1 MLGTQTQ
8 YPNQYSTEAAH
19 TKGRSWRKPAI
30 VVVLLALV
38 GIGGWWM
45 YQNSTAG
52 QGQTAPGQMTN
63 ISAPAA
69 AGQLPGS
76 STTAGE
82 SAVARTAS
90 AGTAASTASAS
101 AGRGAVQATKSID
114 QTADQGLKLAS
125 LAGVAEVGGTRVWS
139 DEGTLLATLDSG
151 SLLTVKARTGDGT
164 WLAVTTDAGSGWA
177 QTSSAIAYGLQNLVT
192 TVVPAAV
199 ASASAQAGGVAEAA
213 TTAAASAADPS
224 ATGASLALA
233 DLVPTSSTGGAQ
245 LAQAAAAQLTAKIAA
260 TGSRLNV
267 RSGPG
272 ISYQVVAKAGDG
284 TEYQAVGR
292 SAAGDWLLLQL
303 SADIGDIGWV
313 SAGYVEL
320 NGDIQ
325 ALPVENV

>member
-1 MLGTQTQ
+1 MAQ
-8 YPNQYSTEAAH
+8 
-19 TKGRSWRKPAI
+19 
-30 VVVLLALV
+30 
-38 GIGGWWM
+38 
-45 YQNSTAG
+45 
-52 QGQTAPGQMTN
+52 
-63 ISAPAA
+63 
-69 AGQLPGS
+69 
-76 STTAGE
+76 
-82 SAVARTAS
+82 TAS
-90 AGTAASTASAS
+90 AGTAVSTASVS
-101 AGRGAVQATKSID
+101 AVQGAVGTTTATDQA
-114 QTADQGLKLAS
+114 ADQGLKLAS
-125 LAGVAEVGGTRVWS
+125 LAGVAEVGGTPVWS

-177 QTSSAIAYGLQNLVT
+177 QTSSVIAYGLQNLAT

-199 ASASAQAGGVAEAA
+199 ASASAQAGGSPRLQQLLRPRQRIPAPQVPVYRWR
-213 TTAAASAADPS
+213 TWFPRRRPVVR
-224 ATGASLALA
+224 SLRK
-233 DLVPTSSTGGAQ
+233 PH
-245 LAQAAAAQLTAKIAA
+245 AAQLTAKIAA

-303 SADIGDIGWV
+303 SADTGDIGWV

>member
-8 YPNQYSTEAAH
+8 HPNPYSTEVAPA
-19 TKGRSWRKPAI
+19 KGQSWRKLMI
-30 VVVLLALV
+30 VAALLALI
-38 GIGGWWM
+38 GIGGWWV
-45 YQNSTAG
+45 YQYNTAG
-52 QGQTAPGQMTN
+52 QAQASPSQMTN
-63 ISAPAA
+63 ISASVVT
-69 AGQLPGS
+69 GQLPGS
-76 STTAGE
+76 QTPSTGPAVGTGSE
-82 SAVARTAS
+82 STN
-90 AGTAASTASAS
+90 
-101 AGRGAVQATKSID
+101 RGAAQTTTSTDQA
-114 QTADQGLKLAS
+114 ADQGLKLAS
-125 LAGVAEVGGTRVWS
+125 LSGVAEVGGTRVWG

-177 QTSSAIAYGLQNLVT
+177 QTSSVIAYGLQNLAT

-224 ATGASLALA
+224 ASGASLALG
-233 DLVPTSSTGGAQ
+233 DLVPTSPTGGAQ
-245 LAQAAAAQLTAKIAA
+245 LAQAASAQLTAKIAA

-303 SADIGDIGWV
+303 SADTGDIGWV

-325 ALPVENV
+325 ALPIENA